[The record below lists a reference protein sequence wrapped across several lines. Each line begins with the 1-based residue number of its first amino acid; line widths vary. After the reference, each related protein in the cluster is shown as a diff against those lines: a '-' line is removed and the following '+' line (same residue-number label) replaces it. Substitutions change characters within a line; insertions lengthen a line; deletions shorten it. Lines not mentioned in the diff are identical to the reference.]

1 MCSGDAEWWWCF
13 DQAVDVADATL
24 DAALKIV
31 TALKSVS
38 HEDSRAT
45 SLSQS

>member
-1 MCSGDAEWWWCF
+1 MRSGDAEWWSF

-38 HEDSRAT
+38 HKDNRDT
-45 SLSQS
+45 SLGQS